1 MTTTAELHHLGPVD
15 TPRDPGD
22 GAAPRRSRRL
32 ASTETVLLSLAGLT
46 FVLVTWELA
55 VRTGLL
61 SPSTVPAMSD
71 TITRVFMLATSG
83 TLTPYLLA
91 TLHAWLVGF
100 AIAVSIALP
109 VGVTLG
115 LSDRAYRFVRVPI
128 EAIRPVPPIVI
139 LPLALLAIGGGV
151 AFQATLIVQGA
162 LWPLL
167 ISVIYAI
174 RDTEPV
180 ALDTARSFRLGA
192 WRTLLFVRLPSGA
205 SLIGSGLRLAAATSF
220 AVTLVTEILGGARG
234 LGTILMTAQ
243 SGGDVVT
250 VYAVTIAAG
259 VVGLAIAAVFGLLE
273 RHLPGWK
280 KAGS

>member
-1 MTTTAELHHLGPVD
+1 M
-15 TPRDPGD
+15 
-22 GAAPRRSRRL
+22 
-32 ASTETVLLSLAGLT
+32 LSLAGLT